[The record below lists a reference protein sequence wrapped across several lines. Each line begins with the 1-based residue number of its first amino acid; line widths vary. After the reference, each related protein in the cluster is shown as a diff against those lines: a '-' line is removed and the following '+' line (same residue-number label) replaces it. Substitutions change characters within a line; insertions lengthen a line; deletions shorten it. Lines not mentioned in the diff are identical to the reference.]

1 MCVLYRVIQ
10 LGGGGGG
17 MEVQLKFA
25 NVKKASLFYCNA

>member
-1 MCVLYRVIQ
+1 MCVIPGYTI
-10 LGGGGGG
+10 GGGGGG